1 MARDVDPVFGLMPVS
16 ALTEVVI
23 AQWIK
28 QLGGSDKTIS
38 NKHGF
43 LSGAHTAAVPGGRDG
58 VQSVSGTVPAAH
70 PSEGDRVPDA
80 SEVALLLDNI
90 PSNYS
95 FSPVRGRWTRRPRAA
110 CPHSAGRRPERA
122 DMNDTVVRAQYSTGL
137 SRRNIQ

>member
-1 MARDVDPVFGLMPVS
+1 MPVS

-80 SEVALLLDNI
+80 SEVVLLLDNI
-90 PSNYS
+90 P
-95 FSPVRGRWTRRPRAA
+95 
-110 CPHSAGRRPERA
+110 
-122 DMNDTVVRAQYSTGL
+122 
-137 SRRNIQ
+137 